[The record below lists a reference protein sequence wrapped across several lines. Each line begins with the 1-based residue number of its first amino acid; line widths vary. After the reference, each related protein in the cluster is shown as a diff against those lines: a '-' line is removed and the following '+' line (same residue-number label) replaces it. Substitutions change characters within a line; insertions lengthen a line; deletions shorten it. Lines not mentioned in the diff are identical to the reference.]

1 MNFNDK
7 INGQLLSSIGTLIVT
22 GTADL
27 LSFPERKE
35 VIENDWAEENG
46 GEYDLS
52 LPKFKDKDVTLTFGI
67 LANNDVQFW
76 QYHTALFNL
85 LKQSGVLKLYI
96 ADHSREYNVFYKKSE
111 NFKKV
116 AKRLK
121 NVTKVYVKFDITFK
135 ILIDK

>member
-7 INGQLLSSIGTLIVT
+7 INGQLLSSIGTT

-76 QYHTALFNL
+76 QYHTALFNI